1 MTSTPISVLLERKNA
16 EVCSVSPTMTV
27 AEAVAEMNRHRIG
40 SVVVLDGGR
49 LAGIFTERDVLRR
62 VVGAGVDPL
71 RATVAEVMTA
81 DLVTVTPATTV
92 DEAMEIFTEKRCR
105 HLPVLEN
112 GRLVGV
118 LSIGD
123 VTRWSVESHRA
134 EAEQLKNY
142 IAGGFSA

>member
-1 MTSTPISVLLERKNA
+1 MSTPISVLLERKNA
-16 EVCSVSPTMTV
+16 GVCSVAPTITV

-40 SVVVLDGGR
+40 SVVVLEGGR

-62 VVGAGVDPL
+62 VVGAGIDPL
-71 RATVAEVMTA
+71 KATVAAVMTA

-105 HLPVLEN
+105 HLPVLDG
-112 GRLVGV
+112 GRLVAL

-123 VTRWSVESHRA
+123 VTRWSVDTHRS
-134 EAEQLKNY
+134 EVEHLKNY
-142 IAGGFSA
+142 ISGGFSA